1 MFGVIINRIFVK
13 NKRVSKIDNYII
25 LSIAE
30 KAYKQFKKT
39 KYSTYSSFCKK
50 LGLSIQSSTLTQ
62 KEKMLIY
69 ELVDEI
75 ELIFGL
81 KEIEV
86 WPYVVY
92 FFTLDVEEFGEYSK
106 YVRSMEIVCPLL
118 FIDK

>member
-1 MFGVIINRIFVK
+1 M
-13 NKRVSKIDNYII
+13 SKIDNYII

-30 KAYKQFKKT
+30 KAYKLFKKT

-50 LGLSIQSSTLTQ
+50 IGLSIQSSTLTQ
-62 KEKMLIY
+62 KEKMLMY

-81 KEIEV
+81 RETEI

-92 FFTLDVEEFGEYSK
+92 FFTLEVDKLSEYNNYMK
-106 YVRSMEIVCPLL
+106 TMENFCPLL
-118 FIDK
+118 FIDI

>member
-1 MFGVIINRIFVK
+1 M
-13 NKRVSKIDNYII
+13 SKIDNYII

-30 KAYKQFKKT
+30 KAYKEFKKT

-50 LGLSIQSSTLTQ
+50 MGLSIQSSTLTQ

-69 ELVDEI
+69 EIVDEI

-81 KEIEV
+81 KEIEI

-92 FFTLDVEEFGEYSK
+92 FFTLEVQELGEYGK
-106 YVRSMEIVCPLL
+106 YIRIIEIFCPLL

>member
-1 MFGVIINRIFVK
+1 M
-13 NKRVSKIDNYII
+13 SKIDNYII

-50 LGLSIQSSTLTQ
+50 IGLSIQSSTLTQ

-69 ELVDEI
+69 EIVDEI
-75 ELIFGL
+75 EIIFGL
-81 KEIEV
+81 KEIDT

-92 FFTLDVEEFGEYSK
+92 FFTLEVGELVEYNNYMK
-106 YVRSMEIVCPLL
+106 IMENFHPLL
-118 FIDK
+118 FIDI

>member
-1 MFGVIINRIFVK
+1 LFGVIINRIFVK

-69 ELVDEI
+69 EIVDEI
-75 ELIFGL
+75 EIIFGL
-81 KEIEV
+81 KEIDI
-86 WPYVVY
+86 WTYVVY
-92 FFTLDVEEFGEYSK
+92 FFTLEVNELAEYNK
-106 YVRSMEIVCPLL
+106 YMKMMENFHPLL
-118 FIDK
+118 FIDI

>member
-1 MFGVIINRIFVK
+1 M
-13 NKRVSKIDNYII
+13 SKIDNYII

-62 KEKMLIY
+62 KEKMLMY
-69 ELVDEI
+69 EIVDEI
-75 ELIFGL
+75 ELIFGF
-81 KEIEV
+81 KETEI

-92 FFTLDVEEFGEYSK
+92 FFTLEVNELAEYNK
-106 YVRSMEIVCPLL
+106 YMKMMENFHPLL
-118 FIDK
+118 FIDI